1 MQLQQIQAGYWRD
14 EDRLLF
20 RVSFRDAEGNL
31 QEIRSWLT
39 RHLVKTLWP
48 GIIKAMETQVALDNP
63 NAAHASAEIVTMEHQ
78 ATVDEIRSRGDF
90 DVPFAPK
97 IDGFPFG
104 ERPILLVSANISLGA
119 NRAPRISFVSA
130 RNGSFEV
137 GFTSTMLHGL
147 CTVLQDAIKSTEWDV
162 ELRMP
167 GTIEPSWEQARV
179 LN

>member
-1 MQLQQIQAGYWRD
+1 MRLQQIQAGYWRN

-20 RVSFRDAEGNL
+20 RISFQDDKGGL
-31 QEIRSWLT
+31 QEIRSWMT
-39 RHLVKTLWP
+39 RHLVKMLWP
-48 GIIKAMETQVALDNP
+48 GIIGALEAQVALDNP
-63 NAAHASAEIVTMEHQ
+63 HAAHASAEIVTMEHQ

-104 ERPILLVSANISLGA
+104 EHPILLVQAHISIGA
-119 NRAPRISFVSA
+119 DRAPRINFVSA

-137 GFTSTMLHGL
+137 AFTSAMLHGL
-147 CTVLQDAIKSTEWDV
+147 CTVLQDALKSTDWDI

-167 GTIEPSWEQARV
+167 GLLEHSSDHARM